1 MKARAR
7 LRHRVYLAVTFN
19 ERQEAKRAGALW
31 DADRKAWYTQHAS
44 PALQRWVPTTELSAT
59 TDARNTDFRRD
70 FSAELTRLGC
80 IVQGPHPIVDGRG
93 HRIATEG
100 DRGRKTSGFYVLHG
114 DGTPAGYA
122 INHRTGET
130 LHWHSR
136 KTPQLTPEQEAHMRA
151 KTTQQAHDRTM
162 ARQLRQAAVSAQV
175 QQRLRKL
182 RLTLPGERTSYLQN
196 KGVDAQPGIFTDP
209 QGRWTHIPMHDLN
222 GRVWSSQIIDPSGSK
237 RFTSGGR
244 TEGCLHVL
252 GGMRN
257 LQQAQRQGG
266 VAVLAE
272 GYATAATVS
281 NILHQTQTP
290 TAAIA
295 TFNAGNLPPV
305 ATALRNRYPNLPILI
320 AGDDDRN
327 NTKNV
332 GRRKALQAAAA
343 VGGQTVFPPF
353 TSQHPQGLTDWNDLD
368 QHYQND
374 RQREPHRKVLR
385 EAVERC
391 RVQQASLEHDASRA
405 LDRE

>member
-1 MKARAR
+1 MSNQSQSSQGGLRGGAKRRSCVTKAKRPKVR
-7 LRHRVYLAVTFN
+7 LIALPADAVLPPN
-19 ERQEAKRAGALW
+19 AQEATPELLW
-31 DADRKAWYTQHAS
+31 DALA
-44 PALQRWVPTTELSAT
+44 
-59 TDARNTDFRRD
+59 NTGVKQSD
-70 FSAELTRLGC
+70 
-80 IVQGPHPIVDGRG
+80 QN
-93 HRIATEG
+93 RI
-100 DRGRKTSGFYVLHG
+100 
-114 DGTPAGYA
+114 
-122 INHRTGET
+122 ET

-136 KTPQLTPEQEAHMRA
+136 NTPQLTPEQEAHMRA

-175 QQRLRKL
+175 QQHLRKH

-222 GRVWSSQIIDPSGSK
+222 GRIWPSQIIDPSGSK
-237 RFTSGGR
+237 HFTSGGR
-244 TEGCLHVL
+244 TEGCLHVQ

-290 TAAIA
+290 TAVIA

-305 ATALRNRYPNLPILI
+305 ATALRNSYPNLPILI

-327 NTKNV
+327 NAKNV
-332 GRRKALQAAAA
+332 GRRKALQAATA

-353 TSQHPQGLTDWNDLD
+353 TCQHPQGLTNWNDLD
-368 QHYQND
+368 Q
-374 RQREPHRKVLR
+374 L
-385 EAVERC
+385 
-391 RVQQASLEHDASRA
+391 
-405 LDRE
+405 